1 MESSPPPY
9 LGFLTVRHEA
19 GGYVGGYLVTNQWG
33 RPLEFR
39 LSSPVQPNRVQQI
52 LYAETLPEFV
62 CGEVIGKTLVE
73 KTATPIRIVLTDTIH
88 VLSLR
93 RCVEAPVIWV
103 APLGDPRAEEMAASG
118 FGVRPADRGRGP
130 LIVHPEFPEDSAR
143 CRDLIERL
151 NALDLLEPFVRIR
164 EAVAEAR
171 KMGVTHRA
179 AG

>member
-9 LGFLTVRHEA
+9 LGFLTVRQEA
-19 GGYVGGYLVTNQWG
+19 GGYVGGYLVTNIWG

-39 LSSPVQPNRVQQI
+39 LSAPVQPNRVQQI
-52 LYAETLPEFV
+52 LYANTLAEYL
-62 CGEVIGKTLVE
+62 CGEVIGKALVE

-88 VLSLR
+88 ALSLR
-93 RCVEAPVIWV
+93 RCVDVPVIWV
-103 APLGDPRAEEMAASG
+103 APLAEELTAPG
-118 FGVRPADRGRGP
+118 EVVRPADRKRGP
-130 LIVHPEFPEDSAR
+130 LVAHPEFPDDSSR

-151 NALDLLEPFVRIR
+151 DALDLLEPFVRIR